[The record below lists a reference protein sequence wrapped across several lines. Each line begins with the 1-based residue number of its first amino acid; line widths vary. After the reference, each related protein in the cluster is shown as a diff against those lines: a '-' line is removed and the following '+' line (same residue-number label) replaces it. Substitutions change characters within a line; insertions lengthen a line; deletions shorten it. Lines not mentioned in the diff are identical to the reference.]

1 MVVSAA
7 LVVEVVADRKKDILT
22 ELENSTYVHSL
33 STGRQHYLH
42 FAFLDQFPIYTNLS
56 ITILTFIIF
65 QKKTSKKSEALE
77 DVHDVRWRE

>member
-1 MVVSAA
+1 LCFVCAVVVVVCGGRMVVSAA

-65 QKKTSKKSEALE
+65 QKKNK
-77 DVHDVRWRE
+77 

>member
-65 QKKTSKKSEALE
+65 QKKKQLRRVKPWRTSMM
-77 DVHDVRWRE
+77 